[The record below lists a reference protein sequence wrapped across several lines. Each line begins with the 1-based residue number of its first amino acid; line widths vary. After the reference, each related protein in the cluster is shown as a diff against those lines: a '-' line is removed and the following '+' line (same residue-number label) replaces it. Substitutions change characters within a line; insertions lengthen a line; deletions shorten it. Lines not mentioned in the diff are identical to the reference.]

1 MALSP
6 GLFCPEVLALAS
18 RYNVNFPNIVQE

>member
-6 GLFCPEVLALAS
+6 GLLCSEIIALAS
-18 RYNVNFPNIVQE
+18 RYNVDFPNIVQE